1 MKKKPD
7 LKIEYLITPF
17 MGIFIADGKQINL
30 VSAEGVK
37 KFSAT
42 SKKQGKG

>member
-1 MKKKPD
+1 MKKKED
-7 LKIEYLITPF
+7 IKIDYLITQSF
-17 MGIFIADGKQINL
+17 GIFVADGKQINL

-42 SKKQGKG
+42 FKKRS